1 MHVGAWIRFYGQWIA
16 SCPSVVLVLV
26 VPCQTFVGGYSSW
39 AWLRLSLRGPGAR
52 VFSAMEIPQLLY
64 FLGGRCPC
72 SVLSRSG
79 RGDSTSTVL
88 RSVDDVPVVAQ

>member
-1 MHVGAWIRFYGQWIA
+1 MDTVLWARIA
-16 SCPSVVLVLV
+16 LVPLWFWCSC

-39 AWLRLSLRGPGAR
+39 AWFRLSICGPSAR